1 MVKTRSEPKQ
11 VMDMQAVKLLRAV
24 IGSMVFV
31 LSLLVFYYI
40 HTRFFRVD
48 VVFFGAL
55 FDVAVVTVFTSVMLL
70 TLRFFSVLNMFEKF
84 QLILIW
90 LMLGYIYA
98 ISVPT
103 VIDRSLSFY
112 MLEKMQQR
120 GGGIRLD
127 RFEEIFT
134 KEYSREHQ
142 LVAVRLTE
150 QQASGTVTI
159 SNGCVSLTRRGQYL
173 ADFSRLFRKHMLPKR
188 RLLMGKY
195 TDELTNTFRENTGGS
210 SDGCQ

>member
-1 MVKTRSEPKQ
+1 MGLP
-11 VMDMQAVKLLRAV
+11 VMKPFKALV
-24 IGSMVFV
+24 GSAIFLV
-31 LSLLVFYYI
+31 SLLCVYYAHI
-40 HTRFFRVD
+40 RFGTVD
-48 VVFFGAL
+48 VVFYSAL
-55 FDVAVVTVFTSVMLL
+55 FDVGIATAFTAILLFKIKYFASFNSFEKYLL
-70 TLRFFSVLNMFEKF
+70 TVTF
-84 QLILIW
+84 

-112 MLEKMQQR
+112 ILEKMQQR
-120 GGGIRLD
+120 GGAIRLD

-134 KEYSREHQ
+134 KEYSREHA

-195 TDELTNTFRENTGGS
+195 TDDLTKTFRENTGGS